1 MQNLYKVLFVILL
14 LILSKAALQANLIAG
29 GNISYRSIDSTNY
42 LVTTRIFVLCGDSTF
57 TPYDSLTISYANITY
72 KMGMVLKTVT
82 DVTGTYYN
90 CPTGSKCNGTGT
102 YGIKE
107 YLYTTLINLSGSSCE
122 VTVGWQGNNRPNFI
136 STGQAD
142 KPTYIYAL
150 INKCVANSSVHP
162 TLTPHFINPVGQ
174 DIVMSVGFI
183 DTIDNDS
190 TGFRLI
196 HSLAGPNSPI
206 NFSGGGLSVESPVAY
221 LGLPNRFLQLPAG
234 FHFDSMTSQIS
245 YRPTKQYESG
255 VICIEAT
262 EFRRING
269 TMIVIGK
276 TMLEHLVTTIPS
288 PSNKTP
294 KLTGSPTY
302 SVCAGK
308 EIFIP
313 FTPTDPDTDD
323 TLRMEWNN
331 GIKNATFT
339 INQNGKYP
347 TGTFCWTPTQ
357 ADIRNW
363 PHYFTVRV
371 NDDECGPNA
380 KTTRVF
386 GITVYPEPDSAF
398 IEVEKKEVKCS
409 QFLLKMKLGANSTV
423 KRKIVA
429 TGGTILALS
438 QDSVLINYDSSG
450 WFPYTVTTT
459 FNNSC
464 SFVTKDSVFIQLP
477 YHLTINKTADT
488 SVCPADTFTLTVSPK
503 IGTPPYI
510 HQWTSINHVGTSY
523 QTAITQPKTYIINTT
538 DSIGCLVIDTIK
550 TGVFVKGKVTI
561 TSPDSVCNN
570 HTPYSITGLP
580 AGGQWN
586 APMGS
591 IIGDSLLPHILPIGR
606 SKIYYETLDS
616 NGCAIKDSAVIV
628 ALQAPTVSLT
638 TDTLYG
644 HPPVQVNFEGTA
656 TPKAIRWRW
665 EIFTADSAFA
675 DTTIVG
681 DSTYAHT
688 FNDTGKYSMRLTAYT
703 ANCQNTTSGTHQIIV
718 GPLAWV
724 GYHTSEQLKIYP
736 NPAKDVFTVQL
747 LNGETVKSITLTD
760 VTGKAINGVTVMGN
774 NVLLQR
780 VDAGFYLLK
789 IVTDN
794 HHLYKA
800 TLIVE

>member
-1 MQNLYKVLFVILL
+1 MQNLYKVLLVVLL
-14 LILSKAALQANLIAG
+14 LILSKAPLQANLIAG
-29 GNISYRSIDSTNY
+29 GNISYRATDSVNY
-42 LVTTRIFVLCGDSTF
+42 LVTTRIFVLCDDSTF
-57 TPYDSLTISYANITY
+57 IPYDSLTISYANTTY
-72 KMGMVLKTVT
+72 KTVMTLQTIT

-90 CPTGSKCNGTGT
+90 CPTGSKCKGTGT
-102 YGIKE
+102 YGVKQ

-150 INKCVANSSVHP
+150 INKCVGNNSVHP

-174 DIVMSVGFI
+174 DLSMSVGFI

-190 TGFRLI
+190 IGFRLVHPLTGPGSNAY
-196 HSLAGPNSPI
+196 HSGSWSATKPLSFLGFPNANLTS
-206 NFSGGGLSVESPVAY
+206 
-221 LGLPNRFLQLPAG
+221 PAG
-234 FHFDSMTSQIS
+234 FRFDSATSHI
-245 YRPTKQYESG
+245 YFRPTKINEVG
-255 VICIEAT
+255 IITIEAL
-262 EFRRING
+262 EYRRING
-269 TMIVIGK
+269 TMTIVGK
-276 TMLEHLVTTIPS
+276 TMLEHIVFINNSPNNSAPKIFPPFNFGVCAGQTLCITIPS
-288 PSNKTP
+288 N
-294 KLTGSPTY
+294 
-302 SVCAGK
+302 
-308 EIFIP
+308 
-313 FTPTDPDTDD
+313 DPDTDD

-363 PHYFTVRV
+363 PHYFEVRV

-380 KTTRVF
+380 KTTRIF

-438 QDSVLINYDSSG
+438 QDSVLINFDSSG

-503 IGTPPYI
+503 IGTAPYI

-523 QTAITQPKTYIINTT
+523 QTAITQPQTYIIYTT
-538 DSIGCLVIDTIK
+538 DSMGCFVIDTIK
-550 TGVFVKGKVTI
+550 AGVFVKGKVTI
-561 TSPDSVCNN
+561 IKPDSVCSN
-570 HTPYSITGLP
+570 HTPYVITGLP
-580 AGGQWN
+580 AGGQWI
-586 APMGS
+586 APAGS
-591 IIGDSLLPHILPIGR
+591 IVGDSLLPHILPIGR

-656 TPKAIRWRW
+656 TPKAMRWRW
-665 EIFTADSAFA
+665 EIFTTDSAFA

-681 DSTYAHT
+681 DSSYAHT
-688 FNDTGKYSMRLTAYT
+688 FNDTGKYGMRLTAYT

-718 GPLAWV
+718 GPLAWA

-736 NPAKDVFTVQL
+736 NPAKDIFKVQL
-747 LNGETVKSITLTD
+747 LNGEAIKSITLTD
-760 VTGKAINGVTVMGN
+760 VTGKVINGVTVMGN
-774 NVLLQR
+774 NVQLQR

-789 IVTDN
+789 IITDN